1 MAPGAVIPYY
11 AGGGVS
17 IRDRVRSLVNQGRL
31 RVEPLLPYMERSHGV
46 FFRHRVSRRV
56 SRDVLWAP
64 PSGRRSLLISSLALE
79 CLGIPLYKWLMW
91 PGERKSG
98 PAESHT
104 PTTQLRILGA
114 INLLQHSHQLCAQ
127 YRCVHT
133 FIVIVRQCEWPLT
146 QEYLIIHI
154 IWTGS
159 VTFIATGIV
168 SF

>member
-127 YRCVHT
+127 YRCVRVHLSLSCAS
-133 FIVIVRQCEWPLT
+133 VNGP